1 MRWHFTPIEQQ
12 ISFRDCL
19 LYALSLGYGRNPLD
33 EVQLRF
39 VCEEELK
46 VVPSMASVVAHPAFW
61 TRNPETGIDWVKIVH
76 GQQSVVFHRT
86 LPSQATIVGQMKVL
100 GVEDKGA
107 GKGALVYTQNQL
119 TIKDSGE
126 LVATIVRSSF
136 CRGDGGCGSAGEKGI
151 PDLPVPAR
159 APDTTVDIPT
169 DQWQALLYRLNGDF
183 NPLHSSPAAAR
194 TAGFER
200 PILHGL
206 CTYGIACRAILSECC
221 GDDPVRMK
229 ALRVRFTAP
238 VMPGETI
245 RTRIWNEHDAVRF
258 ECCVVERGK
267 VVLGAGSATL
277 N

>member
-1 MRWHFTPIEQQ
+1 MLDLEKVMRWHFTPIEQQ

-61 TRNPETGIDWVKIVH
+61 SRNPETGIDWVRIVH

-126 LVATIVRSSF
+126 LVATIVRSRSSVL
-136 CRGDGGCGSAGEKGI
+136 GTSSI
-151 PDLPVPAR
+151 AR
-159 APDTTVDIPT
+159 P
-169 DQWQALLYRLNGDF
+169 
-183 NPLHSSPAAAR
+183 SAAAR
-194 TAGFER
+194 PAVTA
-200 PILHGL
+200 
-206 CTYGIACRAILSECC
+206 LS
-221 GDDPVRMK
+221 
-229 ALRVRFTAP
+229 
-238 VMPGETI
+238 
-245 RTRIWNEHDAVRF
+245 
-258 ECCVVERGK
+258 
-267 VVLGAGSATL
+267 GSP
-277 N
+277 